1 MKIFEKL
8 GGELNC
14 RMTPNNEETKKKIVD
29 TSKRIEEV
37 LLLLLSD
44 NDDLRQRLEAEAA
57 ERKKETAE
65 LRDRLEKETGDLK
78 EKLNNEIAER
88 QADRDRL
95 QNAINENASKGKDE
109 MNELREMI
117 LQERDERKDE
127 ARTMDDFFRSEN
139 DQRKKNLDDV
149 NEWIRVENEKRQK
162 EAEELRERME
172 REKRELQEFIDKDNK
187 RKADQMNAESEER
200 KRKEEELKKRLQEA
214 QEASENG
221 TIQLYKK
228 MAMENAARESE
239 IAELRDLLAKAE
251 AGLTDKIVKEKDD
264 VIERLQKENQELK
277 DKLASE
283 KDFLQGNIDGNH
295 NHANRRINEL
305 AEKLNSQLKAGA
317 DGLKD
322 LTDKM
327 LKEHSLLRNLMS
339 QPLSI
344 YFDAFRTED
353 YDDGGE
359 EYLTFT
365 GTKTNLGAGMDA
377 KSGVFTAPMAGA
389 YMFTIH
395 VCTHDMKKG
404 LLSLRCNGNEVASF
418 YDQNHDSNHKN
429 SMVGQSVVV
438 DLSQGD
444 KVQIYMFTHTGI
456 MDKRSNWLTH
466 FVGVFLRPKDFMKET
481 EGVHALTNGH

>member
-1 MKIFEKL
+1 
-8 GGELNC
+8 
-14 RMTPNNEETKKKIVD
+14 MTPNNEATKSKIVD
-29 TSKRIEEV
+29 TSQKIQEV

-44 NDDLRQRLEAEAA
+44 NDDLRQRLDQEVAD
-57 ERKKETAE
+57 RKRETGE
-65 LRDRLEKETGDLK
+65 LRDRLEKETGQLK
-78 EKLNNEIAER
+78 ERLDTEIAER
-88 QADRDRL
+88 KADRDRL
-95 QNAINENASKGKDE
+95 QAAINENASKGKDE

-117 LQERDERKDE
+117 LQERDERKDQAE
-127 ARTMDDFFRSEN
+127 NMDNFFKKEN
-139 DQRKKNLDDV
+139 DERKKNLDDV
-149 NEWIRVENEKRQK
+149 NEWIRIENEKRQK
-162 EAEELRERME
+162 EAEALRERME

-187 RKADQMNAESEER
+187 RKADQMAAETEER
-200 KRKEEELKKRLQEA
+200 QRKEEELKKRLQEA
-214 QEASENG
+214 QEANENG

-228 MAMENAARESE
+228 MAMENAAREAE
-239 IAELRDLLAKAE
+239 IAELRELLAKAE
-251 AGLTDKIVKEKDD
+251 ADLNGTIVKEKDD
-264 VIERLQKENQELK
+264 VIEKLKKENQELK

-295 NHANRRINEL
+295 NHANKRINEL
-305 AEKLNSQLKAGA
+305 AEKLSNHLKTGA
-317 DGLKD
+317 DAIKD

-353 YDDGGE
+353 YDVGGE

-365 GTKTNLGAGMDA
+365 GTKTNLGGGMDA

-438 DLSQGD
+438 ELGEGD
-444 KVQIYMFTHTGI
+444 RVQVYMYTHTGI

-466 FVGVFLRPKDFMKET
+466 FVGVFLRPKDFMKDPDSAS
-481 EGVHALTNGH
+481 GSIALANGH

>member
-1 MKIFEKL
+1 M
-8 GGELNC
+8 G
-14 RMTPNNEETKKKIVD
+14 KKKIVD

-65 LRDRLEKETGDLK
+65 LREGLEKETGDLK
-78 EKLNNEIAER
+78 EKLDNEIAER
-88 QADRDRL
+88 KADRDRL

-117 LQERDERKDE
+117 LQERDERKEE
-127 ARTMDDFFRSEN
+127 AKTMDDFFRTEN

-187 RKADQMNAESEER
+187 RKEDQMAAETEER
-200 KRKEEELKKRLQEA
+200 QRKEEELKKRLQEA

-239 IAELRDLLAKAE
+239 IAELRDLLNKAE
-251 AGLTDKIVKEKDD
+251 AGLSDKIVKEKDD
-264 VIERLQKENQELK
+264 VIDRLQKENQELK
-277 DKLASE
+277 NKLASE

-305 AEKLNSQLKAGA
+305 AEKL
-317 DGLKD
+317 
-322 LTDKM
+322 
-327 LKEHSLLRNLMS
+327 KEHALLRNLMS

-365 GTKTNLGAGMDA
+365 GTKTNLGGGMDA
-377 KSGVFTAPMAGA
+377 KSGVFTAPMSGA

-438 DLSQGD
+438 ELGQGD
-444 KVQIYMFTHTGI
+444 KIQIYMFTPTGI

-466 FVGVFLRPKDFMKET
+466 FVGMFLRPKDFMV
-481 EGVHALTNGH
+481 GVESSLDTPATILC